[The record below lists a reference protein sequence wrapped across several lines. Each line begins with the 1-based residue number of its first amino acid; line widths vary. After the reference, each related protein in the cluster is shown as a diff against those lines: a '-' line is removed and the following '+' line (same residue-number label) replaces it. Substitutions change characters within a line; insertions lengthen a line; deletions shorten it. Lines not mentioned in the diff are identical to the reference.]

1 MRIRHL
7 LLCALGATLAGCAGY
22 NTTMFMTK
30 SNVGLDFDTKPPTAE
45 ITVSRKEAV
54 IAPAFE
60 GGQTPPVMASF
71 KPRSGF
77 DGSFGNFF
85 IGVDQTFAG
94 GDAAQAMSQLY
105 NAPTSHANLTN
116 YDSVLNLS
124 KAPDYKCPLWRLPVP
139 GETRPFFFATDTML
153 GLKVAWT
160 GTGGQIPDSVKLG
173 FNRKE
178 FAWAPVTMITNT
190 DHSAKVKM
198 PSFLATIESK
208 IEAGKSNG
216 VQALQYFATGDAA
229 SYLALQQEVRK
240 AMIARLDPN
249 QKHYQLTG
257 GNQNQQ
263 ILRQVLSIM
272 SLAYSA
278 GLIDDPSGLAKKL
291 NNLQGIDIPHT
302 FESDGLTNYSF
313 ETVSGTN
320 IITKGRS
327 YSPGFTN
334 TINGICQYWSV
345 LEASVGSINQA
356 VTALKTNTPPTVLCT
371 VNEKGST
378 TNTVTTADTAEMA
391 EQLSQQQ
398 KALLNLQES
407 VQTNQVI
414 VVAYYSFVTSIPH

>member
-1 MRIRHL
+1 
-7 LLCALGATLAGCAGY
+7 
-22 NTTMFMTK
+22 
-30 SNVGLDFDTKPPTAE
+30 
-45 ITVSRKEAV
+45 
-54 IAPAFE
+54 
-60 GGQTPPVMASF
+60 
-71 KPRSGF
+71 
-77 DGSFGNFF
+77 
-85 IGVDQTFAG
+85 
-94 GDAAQAMSQLY
+94 
-105 NAPTSHANLTN
+105 
-116 YDSVLNLS
+116 
-124 KAPDYKCPLWRLPVP
+124 
-139 GETRPFFFATDTML
+139 
-153 GLKVAWT
+153 
-160 GTGGQIPDSVKLG
+160 
-173 FNRKE
+173 
-178 FAWAPVTMITNT
+178 
-190 DHSAKVKM
+190 
-198 PSFLATIESK
+198 
-208 IEAGKSNG
+208 
-216 VQALQYFATGDAA
+216 
-229 SYLALQQEVRK
+229 
-240 AMIARLDPN
+240 
-249 QKHYQLTG
+249 
-257 GNQNQQ
+257 
-263 ILRQVLSIM
+263 M